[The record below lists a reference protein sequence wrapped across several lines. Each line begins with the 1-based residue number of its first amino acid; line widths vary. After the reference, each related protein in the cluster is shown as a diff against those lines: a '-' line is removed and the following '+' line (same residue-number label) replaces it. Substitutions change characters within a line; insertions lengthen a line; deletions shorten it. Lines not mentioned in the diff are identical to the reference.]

1 MIGSEPINAQSG
13 GSVRAYE
20 VLGRSHSV
28 RPDSPTCGFI
38 SLPNMDSYYFN
49 RHLGA
54 ALRLLP
60 VLRCGTRWLI
70 KPASLGH

>member
-1 MIGSEPINAQSG
+1 M
-13 GSVRAYE
+13 
-20 VLGRSHSV
+20 
-28 RPDSPTCGFI
+28 
-38 SLPNMDSYYFN
+38 PNMDTYYFN